1 MKYDVIIIGAGL
13 GGLTAGAKLAKD
25 GKKVLMIE
33 QHTVPGGCATTF
45 KRKDFIVEAGLHEMD
60 GLDDGDPKRK
70 IFRDLGVF
78 DHVEFVR
85 VPDFYRF
92 TNQRIDIVIPDNPT
106 KAIDVLVKRFP
117 RDEKGIRKFFG
128 IILNLRKELNRYPRG
143 KWKTLALLPVFPILY
158 PNVVFREN
166 QTVGKLLDSLIH
178 DEDLKL
184 VLLANLGYY
193 HDNPY
198 TMSLLT
204 YALAQASYFIGGGHY
219 IKGGSQKLSDY
230 LASVIKNNGGE
241 VILRHLV
248 TGIITEDNKAVGVK
262 YRKTSGSNAETQ
274 EAFADYIVANAA
286 IPNVVNEL
294 LPPSEVKNRLASDIA
309 KQEIACSLTTVY
321 LGFKKPPTELGNK
334 HYSTIVFSENMTT
347 QSEFIKRTGED
358 WSWSNRGFAFVDYS
372 QIDSRL
378 APQGKGLG
386 VICTSDY
393 LSDWE
398 NLSKEEYK
406 TKKEEVARILT
417 ERLNKVIPGIKD
429 EIEYCEV
436 STPKTIK
443 RYTLNPQ
450 GTAYGFAQIPKQ
462 AGRKRIRHKSP
473 IDNLYFASAWT
484 YPAHGF
490 TGTILG
496 GYWCAEEILDR
507 KGTK

>member
-45 KRKDFIVEAGLHEMD
+45 KRKDFIVEVGLHETD
-60 GLDDGDPKRK
+60 GLDNSDPKTK
-70 IFRDLGVF
+70 MFRDLSVF

-85 VPDFYRF
+85 VPEFYRF
-92 TNQRIDIVIPDNPT
+92 TNQRIDIVIPDNHT

-117 RDEKGIRKFFG
+117 REEKGIRKFFKV
-128 IILNLRKELNRYPRG
+128 ILNLGKEINRLPRE
-143 KWKTLALLPVFPILY
+143 KWKFLMLLPVFPILY
-158 PNVVFREN
+158 PNIMFREK
-166 QTVGKLLDSLIH
+166 QTLGKLLDSIIQ

-198 TMSLLT
+198 TMSLFS
-204 YALAQASYFIGGGHY
+204 YAVAQASFFRGGGHY
-219 IKGGSQKLSDY
+219 VKGGSQKLSDY

-248 TGIITEDNKAVGVK
+248 TGIIIEDNKAVGVK
-262 YRKTSGSNAETQ
+262 YRKTTGSDVETQ
-274 EAFADYIVANAA
+274 EAFADYIIANAA

-321 LGFKKPPTELGNK
+321 LGFKKPPKELGNK
-334 HYSTIVFSENMTT
+334 HYSTFVFSENMTT
-347 QSEFIKRTGED
+347 QSDFIKRKTED
-358 WSWSNRGFAFVDYS
+358 WSWSNRGFVFVDYS
-372 QIDSRL
+372 QIDSQL
-378 APQGKGLG
+378 APQGKGFG
-386 VICTSDY
+386 VICTFDY

-406 TKKEEVARILT
+406 TKKDEVARILT

-436 STPKTIK
+436 ATPKTMK
-443 RYTLNPQ
+443 RYTLNPG

-462 AGRKRIRHKSP
+462 AGRKRIQQKSP

-484 YPAHGF
+484 LPGGGF
-490 TGTILG
+490 GGAIRS
-496 GYWCAEEILDR
+496 GYWCAEEILNR